1 MFDMKEIG
9 IRELKTH
16 ASDLVRQ
23 VSENHETYTITR
35 RGHAVGVLAPPDHLP
50 TARSDAGDAAW
61 DRLEELI
68 DRIGR
73 SRRPRKSAVRELAKM
88 RR

>member
-1 MFDMKEIG
+1 MKDIG

-23 VSENHETYTITR
+23 VAEDHATYTITR
-35 RGHAVGVLAPPDHLP
+35 HGRAVGVLAPPDFLRP
-50 TARSDAGDAAW
+50 AERDAGDKAW
-61 DRLEELI
+61 ERLTTLA
-68 DRIGR
+68 DQLGKKSGR
-73 SRRPRKSAVRELAKM
+73 RKSAVQELERM